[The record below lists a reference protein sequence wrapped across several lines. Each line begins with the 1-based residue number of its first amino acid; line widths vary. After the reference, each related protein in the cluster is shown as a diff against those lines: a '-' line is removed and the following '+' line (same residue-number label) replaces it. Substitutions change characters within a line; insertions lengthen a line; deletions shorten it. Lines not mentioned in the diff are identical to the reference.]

1 MSDAAPTSKLRR
13 TWLELRGRWW
23 IPTTYFAEGFPYG
36 LVRLMSTAYFKD
48 HGASLQ
54 AIGLTSLLG
63 IPWTVKFL
71 WAPFV
76 DTFSTKRRWLLTV
89 EIGIVSGLVLLGI
102 ASRTPV
108 PLVAGA
114 AVFML
119 LAFLAATHDIAID
132 GYYLEA
138 LDQTE
143 RARYVGVQS
152 AAYRVA
158 LITGGGAIAWA
169 CGRFSWLAG
178 YLVAALILFG
188 VWSLNNA
195 RLPRIEEQRRPAAE
209 MTRYLAQPTHLIAVL
224 AAALALVGL
233 WAGLQS
239 ETVKPVLGPLSN
251 VSAPMW
257 VVIILLVVLSVVAVR
272 APAIKRRLYASESQY
287 ALAFVDYLDRPRI
300 GIVLAFIATFRIGEA
315 LLQNMAYP
323 FLKDIGITLAQY
335 GLAHNTFGILAT
347 VFGSILGGILIARY
361 GLGRCI
367 WPFVLALNSLNFLY
381 MLLALKYRFILDN
394 PEAGRADFL
403 LVCLLISAEAFGAGF
418 GNAAF
423 TVFIMRTTKASY
435 KAAHFAVGTGLMN
448 VAGTMAGVV
457 SGFLA
462 AAVGFP
468 VYFGL
473 TFLLTLP
480 NMALIPFLPYL
491 DSPSEEDRLRARA
504 GDGSD
509 HPDAAGGEERAQRS
523 GGSARYTSKG
533 GE

>member
-1 MSDAAPTSKLRR
+1 MPEQSTEPKTRSGWR
-13 TWLELRGRWW
+13 ELADRWW

-63 IPWTVKFL
+63 IPWTIKFL

-76 DTFSTKRRWLLTV
+76 DAYSTKRRWLLSV
-89 EIGIVSGLVLLGI
+89 EIAIVAGLVLLGV
-102 ASRTPV
+102 ASRTPA
-108 PLVAGA
+108 PLVIGA
-114 AVFML
+114 AVFMA

-138 LDQTE
+138 LDQKE

-158 LITGGGAIAWA
+158 LITGGGGIAWV
-169 CGRFSWLAG
+169 CGRFSWLIG
-178 YLVAALILFG
+178 YLVAASVLFG
-188 VWSLNNA
+188 VWTLNNA
-195 RLPRIEEQRRPAAE
+195 RLPRIEDAKRPAIE
-209 MTRYLAQPTHLIAVL
+209 LFRYLLKPAQLTAVVV
-224 AAALALVGL
+224 AVAVVVGL
-233 WAGLQS
+233 WAVLRS
-239 ETVKPVLGPLSN
+239 ESVKPALGPLARI
-251 VSAPMW
+251 SAPMW
-257 VVIILLVVLSVVAVR
+257 VVLGLLVVLSVVAVR
-272 APAIKRRLYASESQY
+272 AGAIKRKLYASDSHY

-323 FLKDIGITLAQY
+323 FLRDIGISLAQY

-347 VFGSILGGILIARY
+347 VVGSILGGLLIARY
-361 GLGRCI
+361 GLHRCM

-381 MLLALKYRFILDN
+381 MLLALKYRYVLDN
-394 PEAGRADFL
+394 PEAGRADFM
-403 LVCLLISAEAFGAGF
+403 LVCALISVEAFGAGF

-423 TVFIMRTTKASY
+423 TVFIMRTTKARY
-435 KAAHFAVGTGLMN
+435 KAAHFAIGTGLMN
-448 VAGTMAGVV
+448 IAGTLAGVV

-468 VYFGL
+468 IYFGL

-480 NMALIPFLPYL
+480 NMALIPLLPNL
-491 DSPSEEDRLRARA
+491 RDS
-504 GDGSD
+504 GDQ
-509 HPDAAGGEERAQRS
+509 A
-523 GGSARYTSKG
+523 
-533 GE
+533 

>member
-1 MSDAAPTSKLRR
+1 MSENSSEPKTRSGWREVA
-13 TWLELRGRWW
+13 GRWW

-76 DTFSTKRRWLLTV
+76 DAYSTKRRWMLTV
-89 EIGIVSGLVLLGI
+89 EIAIVAGLVLLGI
-102 ASRTPV
+102 ASHTPA
-108 PLVAGA
+108 PLVIGA
-114 AVFML
+114 AVFL
-119 LAFLAATHDIAID
+119 VLAFLAATHDIAID

-143 RARYVGVQS
+143 RARFVGVQS

-158 LITGGGAIAWA
+158 LITGGGGIAWV
-169 CGRFSWLAG
+169 CGRFSWLVG
-178 YLVAALILFG
+178 YLVAATILFG
-188 VWSLNNA
+188 VWALNNA
-195 RLPRIEEQRRPAAE
+195 RLPHIEEEGRPATE
-209 MTRYLAQPTHLIAVL
+209 LFRYLLRPTQLAVVVV
-224 AAALALVGL
+224 AAATVVGL
-233 WAGLQS
+233 WVVLSS
-239 ETVKPVLGPLSN
+239 EQVRPMLGPLVK

-257 VVIILLVVLSVVAVR
+257 VVFALLAVMSVIAAR
-272 APAIKRRLYASESQY
+272 AGAIKRRLYASDSHY

-300 GIVLAFIATFRIGEA
+300 GIVLAFIATFRVGEA

-347 VFGSILGGILIARY
+347 IVGSILGGLLIARF
-361 GLGRCI
+361 GLARCL

-381 MLLALKYRFILDN
+381 MLLALKYRYILDN
-394 PEAGRADFL
+394 PDAGRADFP
-403 LVCLLISAEAFGAGF
+403 LVCVLISIEAFGAGF

-435 KAAHFAVGTGLMN
+435 KAAHFAIGTGLMN
-448 VAGTMAGVV
+448 IAGTMAGVV

-468 VYFGL
+468 LYFGL

-480 NMALIPFLPYL
+480 NMALIPFLPNL
-491 DSPSEEDRLRARA
+491 RDGDSRVE
-504 GDGSD
+504 
-509 HPDAAGGEERAQRS
+509 S
-523 GGSARYTSKG
+523 G
-533 GE
+533 

>member
-1 MSDAAPTSKLRR
+1 MPEDTTESRSRGGWR
-13 TWLELRGRWW
+13 ELAGRWW

-63 IPWTVKFL
+63 IPWTIKFL

-76 DTFSTKRRWLLTV
+76 DAYSTKRRWLLSV
-89 EIGIVSGLVLLGI
+89 EIAIVAGLVVLGV
-102 ASRTPV
+102 ASQTPA
-108 PLVAGA
+108 PLVVGA
-114 AVFML
+114 AVFMV

-138 LDQTE
+138 LDHKE
-143 RARYVGVQS
+143 RARFVGVQS

-158 LITGGGAIAWA
+158 LITGGGGIAWV
-169 CGRFSWLAG
+169 CGRFSWLIG
-178 YLVAALILFG
+178 YLVAASILFG
-188 VWSLNNA
+188 VWALNSA
-195 RLPRIEEQRRPAAE
+195 RLPRIEDAKPPAVE
-209 MTRYLAQPTHLIAVL
+209 LFRYLLKPAHL
-224 AAALALVGL
+224 AAVVAAAAAVVGL
-233 WAGLQS
+233 WAVLRS
-239 ETVKPVLGPLSN
+239 EGVKPVLGPLSR

-257 VVIILLVVLSVVAVR
+257 VVFGLLVVLSVVAVR
-272 APAIKRRLYASESQY
+272 AGAIKRKLYASDSHY

-323 FLKDIGITLAQY
+323 FLRDIGISLAQY

-347 VFGSILGGILIARY
+347 VVGSILGGVLIARY
-361 GLGRCI
+361 GLHRCM

-381 MLLALKYRFILDN
+381 MLLAFKYRYILEN
-394 PEAGRADFL
+394 PDAGRADFP
-403 LVCLLISAEAFGAGF
+403 LVCVLISVEAFGAGF

-435 KAAHFAVGTGLMN
+435 KAAHFAIGTGLMN
-448 VAGTMAGVV
+448 IAGTMAGVV

-468 VYFGL
+468 LYFGL

-480 NMALIPFLPYL
+480 NMALIPLLPNLL
-491 DSPSEEDRLRARA
+491 DSED
-504 GDGSD
+504 
-509 HPDAAGGEERAQRS
+509 Q
-523 GGSARYTSKG
+523 SA
-533 GE
+533 

>member
-1 MSDAAPTSKLRR
+1 MSETASTSKLRR
-13 TWLELRGRWW
+13 TWQQLKGRWW

-89 EIGIVSGLVLLGI
+89 EMAIVAGLVLLGI
-102 ASRTPV
+102 ASRTPA
-108 PLVAGA
+108 PLVVGA

-138 LDQTE
+138 LDHTE
-143 RARYVGVQS
+143 RAQYVGAQS
-152 AAYRVA
+152 AGFRIGM
-158 LITGGGAIAWA
+158 ITGGGAIAWV
-169 CGRFSWLAG
+169 CGRFSWLLG
-178 YLVAALILFG
+178 YLVAATILFA
-188 VWSLNNA
+188 VWTLNNA
-195 RLPRIEEQRRPAAE
+195 RLPRIEEPKRPAGE
-209 MTRYLAQPTHLIAVL
+209 LTRYLARPASLSAVIAAV
-224 AAALALVGL
+224 ALVVGL
-233 WAGLQS
+233 WAVLRSRALQ
-239 ETVKPVLGPLSN
+239 PVLGPLSRI
-251 VSAPMW
+251 SAPMW
-257 VVIILLVVLSVVAVR
+257 VVIALLVVLSVVAVR
-272 APAIKRRLYASESQY
+272 APAIKRRLYASDSQY

-300 GIVLAFIATFRIGEA
+300 GIVLAFIATFRVGEA

-335 GLAHNTFGILAT
+335 GLAHNTFGIIAT
-347 VFGSILGGILIARY
+347 IVAMIPAGLLIARY
-361 GLGRCI
+361 GLKRCM

-381 MLLALKYRFILDN
+381 MLLALKYRYILDN
-394 PEAGRADFL
+394 PDAGRADFL
-403 LVCLLISAEAFGAGF
+403 LVCLLVSAEAFGAGF
-418 GNAAF
+418 GNAVLA
-423 TVFIMRTTKASY
+423 VFIMSTTKARY
-435 KAAHFAVGTGLMN
+435 KAAHFAIGTGLMN
-448 VAGTMAGVV
+448 IAGTMAGVM

-468 VYFGL
+468 LYFGL

-491 DSPSEEDRLRARA
+491 DRPPSTDE
-504 GDGSD
+504 
-509 HPDAAGGEERAQRS
+509 
-523 GGSARYTSKG
+523 
-533 GE
+533 

>member
-1 MSDAAPTSKLRR
+1 MPEDSTESESRKGWRKLV
-13 TWLELRGRWW
+13 GRWW

-63 IPWTVKFL
+63 IPWTIKFL

-76 DTFSTKRRWLLTV
+76 DAYSTKRRWLLSV
-89 EIGIVSGLVLLGI
+89 EITIVAGLVLLGA
-102 ASRTPV
+102 ASQTPA
-108 PLVAGA
+108 PLVVGA
-114 AVFML
+114 AVFMM
-119 LAFLAATHDIAID
+119 LAFFAATHDIAID

-138 LDQTE
+138 LDQKE
-143 RARYVGVQS
+143 RARFVGVQS

-158 LITGGGAIAWA
+158 LITGGGGIAWV
-169 CGRFSWLAG
+169 CGRFSWLIG
-178 YLVAALILFG
+178 YLVAASVLFG
-188 VWSLNNA
+188 VWALNSA
-195 RLPRIEEQRRPAAE
+195 RLPRIEEAKRPAVE
-209 MTRYLAQPTHLIAVL
+209 LFQYLLKPAHL
-224 AAALALVGL
+224 AAVVAAAAAVVGL
-233 WAGLQS
+233 WAVLRS
-239 ETVKPVLGPLSN
+239 EDVKPALGPLAR

-257 VVIILLVVLSVVAVR
+257 VVFGLLVVLSVVAVR
-272 APAIKRRLYASESQY
+272 AGAIKRKLYASDSHY

-323 FLKDIGITLAQY
+323 FLRDIGISLAQY
-335 GLAHNTFGILAT
+335 GIAHNTFGILAT
-347 VFGSILGGILIARY
+347 VVGSIMGGVLIARF
-361 GLGRCI
+361 GLHRCM
-367 WPFVLALNSLNFLY
+367 WPFVLALNCLNFLY
-381 MLLALKYRFILDN
+381 MLLALKYRYILEN
-394 PEAGRADFL
+394 PDAGRADFP

-435 KAAHFAVGTGLMN
+435 KAAHFAIGTGLMN
-448 VAGTMAGVV
+448 IAGTMAGVV

-468 VYFGL
+468 IYFGL

-480 NMALIPFLPYL
+480 NMALIPLLPL
-491 DSPSEEDRLRARA
+491 LRDR
-504 GDGSD
+504 GDQ
-509 HPDAAGGEERAQRS
+509 A
-523 GGSARYTSKG
+523 
-533 GE
+533 